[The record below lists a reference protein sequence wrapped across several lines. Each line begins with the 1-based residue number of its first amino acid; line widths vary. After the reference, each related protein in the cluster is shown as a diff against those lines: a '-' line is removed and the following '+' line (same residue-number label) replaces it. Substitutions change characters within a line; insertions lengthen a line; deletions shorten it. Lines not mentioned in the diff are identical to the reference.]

1 MTGPRWACRAHRD
14 TTKVVLSTR
23 VGEMTPLVIA
33 IDGPAGAGKS
43 TIAKALARSMGI
55 EYLDTGAMY
64 RGVTFEVLR
73 RGLEAT
79 DVEAVARVAREV
91 VLEQG
96 MDSLRVNGEDA
107 TAAIRTPAVDAAVS
121 HVAANS
127 AVREELRE
135 RQRKW
140 IAEHGGGVVEGRD
153 IGSVVFP
160 DATLKVYLVASPLV
174 RAKRRVAQHGG
185 NVEEIARAITER
197 DQRDSSRDDS
207 PLRQMPDAVVVDT
220 GDRTIED
227 VVKHISSLVRAT
239 RDSS

>member
-1 MTGPRWACRAHRD
+1 MKPT
-14 TTKVVLSTR
+14 VV
-23 VGEMTPLVIA
+23 A

-43 TIAKALARSMGI
+43 TIAKALAVALGI

-64 RGVTFEVLR
+64 RGVTFEVLK

-79 DVEAVARVAREV
+79 DVDAVARVARTIRFI
-91 VLEQG
+91 QTR
-96 MDSLRVNGEDA
+96 DSLHVNDVDA
-107 TAAIRTPAVDAAVS
+107 TAAIRTAEVDAAVS

-127 AVREELRE
+127 AVREEMRT
-135 RQRKW
+135 RQRQW

-185 NVEEIARAITER
+185 DVEEIARAIAER
-197 DQRDSSRDDS
+197 DQRDSTRDDS

-220 GDRTIED
+220 SDHTVPEVIEEIRRLLLERGAALRSATSESDSATGDAADRL
-227 VVKHISSLVRAT
+227 SS
-239 RDSS
+239 

>member
-1 MTGPRWACRAHRD
+1 
-14 TTKVVLSTR
+14 
-23 VGEMTPLVIA
+23 MTPLVIA

-43 TIAKALARSMGI
+43 TIAKALARSLGI

-79 DVEAVARVAREV
+79 DVDAVARVAREV

-140 IAEHGGGVVEGRD
+140 IAGHGGGVVEGRD

-174 RAKRRVAQHGG
+174 RAQRRVAQHGG

-207 PLRQMPDAVVVDT
+207 PLQQMPDAVVVDT
-220 GDRTIED
+220 SDRTIDD
-227 VVKHISSLVRAT
+227 VVQHISSLVRAT

>member
-1 MTGPRWACRAHRD
+1 
-14 TTKVVLSTR
+14 
-23 VGEMTPLVIA
+23 MTPLVIA

-43 TIAKALARSMGI
+43 TIAKALARSLGI

-79 DVEAVARVAREV
+79 DVDAVARVAREV

-140 IAEHGGGVVEGRD
+140 IAGHGGGVVEGRD

-174 RAKRRVAQHGG
+174 RAQRRVAQHGG

-220 GDRTIED
+220 SDRTIDD
-227 VVKHISSLVRAT
+227 VVQHISSLVRAT